1 MTMILLISGFIAIL
15 VVSFGAVLLAAGP
28 TQHDKRMVQRL
39 ALIQTGAAR
48 LEDAGQEAT
57 NLLRQTSSGRLDWV
71 DELFEKLAVGR
82 KLQKYVAQSGAKST
96 ASGVVAQMLGLAVIG
111 LLIAL
116 IALPALFAEIAAACL
131 LGSLPWMR
139 IAWMRSRKLRA
150 FEAELPSSIDTMAR
164 ALRAGHAMS
173 GAIEMV
179 ADSAPDATAV
189 EFREVFRQ
197 QNFGLPLRDALLQML
212 ERVPSPDLRVLVTA
226 IIVQRE
232 TGGNLVEVMD
242 RTVFLIRERQRI
254 QGDIRIQTA
263 QGRMTGWIL
272 SLMPVG
278 LMVVINIINPGYSSI
293 LLTDPLGRE
302 LIYVGLGLIVL
313 GTVIIRQIV
322 NGVDV

>member
-1 MTMILLISGFIAIL
+1 
-15 VVSFGAVLLAAGP
+15 
-28 TQHDKRMVQRL
+28 
-39 ALIQTGAAR
+39 
-48 LEDAGQEAT
+48 
-57 NLLRQTSSGRLDWV
+57 
-71 DELFEKLAVGR
+71 
-82 KLQKYVAQSGAKST
+82 
-96 ASGVVAQMLGLAVIG
+96 
-111 LLIAL
+111 
-116 IALPALFAEIAAACL
+116 
-131 LGSLPWMR
+131 
-139 IAWMRSRKLRA
+139 MRSRKLRA

-179 ADSAPDATAV
+179 PIPHPRQLQSNFARSSPAELRAAV
-189 EFREVFRQ
+189 
-197 QNFGLPLRDALLQML
+197 RDALLQML

-313 GTVIIRQIV
+313 GAVIIRQIV

>member
-1 MTMILLISGFIAIL
+1 MILLISVFIAIMA
-15 VVSFGAVLLAAGP
+15 VTFGAVLLVASPAGE
-28 TQHDKRMVQRL
+28 DRRVEQRL
-39 ALIQTGAAR
+39 VLIQAGTSR
-48 LEDAGQEAT
+48 LNDAGLELP
-57 NLLRQTSSGRLDWV
+57 NLLRQTAASRFSWI
-71 DELFEKLAVGR
+71 EALFEKYAVWK
-82 KLQKYVAQSGAKST
+82 KLQKFVAQAGVKST
-96 ASGVVAQMLGLAVIG
+96 ASGVVMQMLAFGIIG
-111 LLIAL
+111 LLVAL
-116 IALPALFAEIAAACL
+116 IALPMLFAEIAATCV
-131 LGSLPWMR
+131 LGSLPWIR
-139 IAWMRSRKLRA
+139 IVWMRSRKLRA
-150 FEAELPSSIDTMAR
+150 FETELPNAIDTMAR
-164 ALRAGHAMS
+164 ALRAGHAMP

-179 ADSAPDATAV
+179 ADSAPDATAL

-197 QNFGLPLRDALLQML
+197 QNFGLPLREALLQML
-212 ERVPSPDLRVLVTA
+212 DRVPSPDLRVLVTA

-263 QGRMTGWIL
+263 QGRLTGWIL

-313 GTVIIRQIV
+313 GAFIIRQIV

>member
-1 MTMILLISGFIAIL
+1 MILLISGFIAIL

-39 ALIQTGAAR
+39 ALIQAGTAR
-48 LEDAGQEAT
+48 LEEAGQEPT
-57 NLLRQTSSGRLDWV
+57 SLLRHTSSTRFGWV
-71 DELFEKLAVGR
+71 DELFEKSSAGR
-82 KLQKYVAQSGAKST
+82 KLQKYVVQAGVKST
-96 ASGVVAQMLGLAVIG
+96 ASGLVMQMLAFAVIG

-116 IALPALFAEIAAACL
+116 IALPALFAEIGAACI
-131 LGSLPWMR
+131 LGSLPWIR
-139 IAWMRSRKLRA
+139 VVLMRSRKLRE

-278 LMVVINIINPGYSSI
+278 LMVVINIINPGYSRI

-313 GTVIIRQIV
+313 GAVIIRQIV

>member
-1 MTMILLISGFIAIL
+1 MMLLISGFIAIL
-15 VVSFGAVLLAAGP
+15 AVTFGVVMLAASP
-28 TQHDKRMVQRL
+28 SRQDKRVEQRL
-39 ALIQTGAAR
+39 AVIQAVTAR
-48 LEDAGQEAT
+48 LDGTAENAPS
-57 NLLRQTSSGRLDWV
+57 LLRQNSSGGFAWL
-71 DELFEKLAVGR
+71 ETSFEKYSAW
-82 KLQKYVAQSGAKST
+82 KNLQKFVMQAGVKTT
-96 ASGVVAQMLGLAVIG
+96 ASGVVAQSGALATIG
-111 LLIAL
+111 LLIAM
-116 IALPALFAEIAAACL
+116 IALPMLFAEIGAACA
-131 LGSLPWMR
+131 LGSLPWIR
-139 IAWMRSRKLRA
+139 IAWMRSRKVRA
-150 FEAELPSSIDTMAR
+150 FNTDLPEAIDMMAR

-179 ADSAPDATAV
+179 GNSAPPAV
-189 EFREVFRQ
+189 APEFAEVFRQ
-197 QNFGLPLRDALLQML
+197 QNFGLPLRDALLQLL
-212 ERVPSPDLRVLVTA
+212 ERMPSADLRVLVTA

-278 LMVVINIINPGYSSI
+278 LMVMINIINPGYSSI

-302 LIYVGLGLIVL
+302 LIYIGLGLIVV
-313 GTVIIRQIV
+313 GAFFIRQIV

>member
-1 MTMILLISGFIAIL
+1 
-15 VVSFGAVLLAAGP
+15 
-28 TQHDKRMVQRL
+28 
-39 ALIQTGAAR
+39 
-48 LEDAGQEAT
+48 
-57 NLLRQTSSGRLDWV
+57 
-71 DELFEKLAVGR
+71 
-82 KLQKYVAQSGAKST
+82 
-96 ASGVVAQMLGLAVIG
+96 
-111 LLIAL
+111 
-116 IALPALFAEIAAACL
+116 
-131 LGSLPWMR
+131 
-139 IAWMRSRKLRA
+139 
-150 FEAELPSSIDTMAR
+150 
-164 ALRAGHAMS
+164 MS

-179 ADSAPDATAV
+179 ADSAAGVTAV

-212 ERVPSPDLRVLVTA
+212 ERVPSADLRVLVTA

-313 GTVIIRQIV
+313 GSVIIRQIV

>member
-1 MTMILLISGFIAIL
+1 MILLISGFIAIL
-15 VVSFGAVLLAAGP
+15 VVTFGAVLLVASPAR
-28 TQHDKRMVQRL
+28 QDKRVEQRL
-39 ALIQTGAAR
+39 ALIQAGSNR
-48 LEDAGQEAT
+48 FDDAGQELP
-57 NLLRQTSSGRLDWV
+57 NLLRRTAASRFSGI
-71 DELFEKLAVGR
+71 EAAFQKYAVWKR
-82 KLQKYVAQSGAKST
+82 LQKYVAQAGVKST
-96 ASGVVAQMLGLAVIG
+96 ASGVMMQSLAFAIIG
-111 LLIAL
+111 LLLAL
-116 IALPALFAEIAAACL
+116 IVFPVLFAAVAAACV
-131 LGSLPWMR
+131 LGSLPWIR
-139 IAWMRSRKLRA
+139 IVWMRSRKVRA
-150 FEAELPSSIDTMAR
+150 FETELPNAIDTMAR

-179 ADSAPDATAV
+179 AESAPDATAL

-254 QGDIRIQTA
+254 QGDIRTQTA
-263 QGRMTGWIL
+263 QGRLTGWIL

-278 LMVVINIINPGYSSI
+278 MMIVINIINPGYSSI
-293 LLTDPLGRE
+293 LFTDQLGRE
-302 LIYVGLGLIVL
+302 LIYIGLGLIVL
-313 GTVIIRQIV
+313 GTIIIRQIV

>member
-1 MTMILLISGFIAIL
+1 MILLISGFIAIL

-28 TQHDKRMVQRL
+28 TQHDKRIVQRL
-39 ALIQTGAAR
+39 ALIQAGASR
-48 LEDAGQEAT
+48 LEETGPEAT
-57 NLLRQTSSGRLDWV
+57 SLLRQTSSSQFGWV
-71 DELFEKLAVGR
+71 DELFEKYSAGR
-82 KLQKYVAQSGAKST
+82 KLQKYVVQAGVKST
-96 ASGVVAQMLGLAVIG
+96 AAGVVIQMLAFAVIG

-116 IALPALFAEIAAACL
+116 IALPALFAEIGAACI
-131 LGSLPWMR
+131 LGSLPWIR
-139 IAWMRSRKLRA
+139 IVWMRSRKLRK

-179 ADSAPDATAV
+179 ADSSPDATAV

-263 QGRMTGWIL
+263 QDRMTGWIL

-322 NGVDV
+322 NEVDV

>member
-1 MTMILLISGFIAIL
+1 MILLISGFVAIL

-28 TQHDKRMVQRL
+28 TSHDKRVEQRL

-48 LEDAGQEAT
+48 LEDAGQQAT
-57 NLLRQTSSGRLDWV
+57 NLLRQGSSSRFSWV
-71 DELFEKLAVGR
+71 DDSFEKYAIGR
-82 KLQKYVAQSGAKST
+82 KLQQYVAQAGVKST
-96 ASGVVAQMLGLAVIG
+96 ASGVVMQMFGFAVIG
-111 LLIAL
+111 LLIAM
-116 IALPALFAEIAAACL
+116 IALPTLFAEIGAACT
-131 LGSLPWMR
+131 LGSLPWIR
-139 IAWMRSRKLRA
+139 IGWKRSRKVRA
-150 FEAELPSSIDTMAR
+150 FETELPSSIDTMAR

-179 ADSAPDATAV
+179 ADSAAGVTAV

-212 ERVPSPDLRVLVTA
+212 ERVPSADLRVLVTA

-313 GTVIIRQIV
+313 GSVIIRQIV